1 MPTMPHMLFP
11 LRRFLP
17 CTEFRGPT
25 RNLALLRAF
34 DGERA
39 GRDVFGDDG
48 TRAGVGAL
56 AHFHRRNQR
65 GVRADERAIADLGAM
80 LVEAVIVA
88 GDGTRT
94 DIGAVADRRIAEIS
108 EMIGLR
114 AFADFG

>member
-1 MPTMPHMLFP
+1 MAGSGTATTSKELFS

-17 CTEFRGPT
+17 CTEFRGPA

-48 TRAGVGAL
+48 ARAGVGAL
-56 AHFHRRNQR
+56 AHDHRRDQR
-65 GVRADERAIADLGAM
+65 RVRTNEGTIADLGAM

-88 GDGTRT
+88 RDRTRS
-94 DIGAVADRRIAEIS
+94 DIGTVADRCI
-108 EMIGLR
+108 
-114 AFADFG
+114 